1 MPSPFLGMNPYLE
14 QPVFWSEFHNRLIV
28 AISDALTPELRPKYY
43 VAVETR
49 TYTDDETDEE
59 LLVGVPD
66 ALILSSNPAASPSE
80 LRFAL
85 IDPLPSSSTR
95 VAVQSRP
102 IQVTLPMPEVVRERY
117 LEVREVGTDAVVT
130 VVELLSPKNKRK
142 GQGRTAYEKKRQ
154 QVLKS
159 LSHLVEIDLLRAG
172 VPMAMR
178 GSVSPSLYRILVS
191 PEAIRPIAN
200 LYGFGLQDSIPS
212 FPLPLKPED
221 GDAIVDLQT
230 IVVGVYDRGSYD
242 LRIDYRQPIP
252 PPALSSV
259 DQQWVDELLQ
269 SLRSQ

>member
-1 MPSPFLGMNPYLE
+1 MPSPFPGMNPYLE

-49 TYTDDETDEE
+49 TYLDDEADEE

-66 ALILSSNPAASPSE
+66 ALILSSTPAVS
-80 LRFAL
+80 
-85 IDPLPSSSTR
+85 DPLPSSSIA
-95 VAVQSRP
+95 VAIQSRP
-102 IQVTLPMPEVVRERY
+102 IQVTLPMPKAVRERY

-130 VVELLSPKNKRK
+130 VVEVLSPKNKRK

-178 GSVSPSLYRILVS
+178 GSVSSSLYRILVS
-191 PEAIRPIAN
+191 PEAIRPTAN
-200 LYGFGLQDSIPS
+200 LYGFGLREMIPT

-221 GDAIVDLQT
+221 GDTIVDLQE
-230 IVVGVYDRGSYD
+230 ILMGVYDRGSYD
-242 LRIDYRQPIP
+242 LRIDYRQPVP
-252 PPALSSV
+252 PPALSKV
-259 DQQWVDELLQ
+259 DQQWIDELLAP
-269 SLRSQ
+269 LRSP

>member
-1 MPSPFLGMNPYLE
+1 MLSPFPGMNPYLE
-14 QPVFWSEFHNRLIV
+14 QPVFWPEFHNRLIV

-49 TYTDDETDEE
+49 TYLDDGADEE

-66 ALILSSNPAASPSE
+66 ALILSSIPAAS
-80 LRFAL
+80 
-85 IDPLPSSSTR
+85 DPLLSSSIA

-102 IQVTLPMPEVVRERY
+102 IQVTLPMPEAVRERY

-172 VPMAMR
+172 VPMAIR
-178 GSVSPSLYRILVS
+178 GSGSPSLYRILVS

-200 LYGFGLQDSIPS
+200 LCFGLQEMIPA

-221 GDAIVDLQT
+221 GDTIVDLQA
-230 IVVGVYDRGSYD
+230 ILMGVYDRGSYD
-242 LRIDYRQPIP
+242 LRIDYRQPVP
-252 PPALSSV
+252 PPALSKPDEQWI
-259 DQQWVDELLQ
+259 DQILAPQ
-269 SLRSQ
+269 RSQ